1 MAAVKNILM
10 SNTSIS
16 PDVPRPLSKVPFA
29 PFLVFQKEA
38 RLSDLSEPRE
48 KAPPMAN
55 TDRPEHRSR
64 DVEAYDQRRAARR
77 HDTEE
82 VQRDHSDDRKYLERS
97 GGTARPEMV
106 DDDIPV
112 KRHANAEYSENVDQV
127 ANGTGEENSPAKT
140 VETSDSSSK
149 TISNE
154 TNNNLEA
161 GHAQGDAKN
170 DAQGAV
176 EIPFNQPWAIT
187 QESAI
192 TISPI
197 NQAAAGT
204 GKVGTAAAQSP
215 AMQTTPGTGTPRPSL
230 PADTAAGSGTKNETV
245 KPEFNG
251 KLQLATMSASND
263 HAQSKFGSG
272 MPQIVRDVHAI
283 VARPTNA
290 AGGNLVQAQQ
300 LQNTPVQPANA
311 APLAQ
316 NAGQA
321 TPLHV
326 GANSGQNT
334 GGSNGQQTGRQNGN
348 YQTGSTPGQITATTG
363 DPDAAATR
371 NFQDSLARGAANGS
385 VRGPGTATGDVANA
399 SRMDAPP
406 PTSGGVQAP
415 LSSNSPSR
423 AAQAST
429 AHHAPPSPATD
440 QVSVQ
445 LRKAVDNG
453 ESKLRIQ
460 LRPHDLGKVE
470 VKLDITGDGRAK
482 VLVMAERP
490 ETLEILQRD
499 SRVLER
505 ALQDAGLKTD
515 QNSLSFDLQGREGED
530 RTKHAK
536 HDSENSQGSSND
548 NDSEAGLDTNEQP
561 IPVTAIGLAPDGS
574 ANFLA

>member
-1 MAAVKNILM
+1 
-10 SNTSIS
+10 
-16 PDVPRPLSKVPFA
+16 
-29 PFLVFQKEA
+29 
-38 RLSDLSEPRE
+38 
-48 KAPPMAN
+48 
-55 TDRPEHRSR
+55 
-64 DVEAYDQRRAARR
+64 
-77 HDTEE
+77 
-82 VQRDHSDDRKYLERS
+82 
-97 GGTARPEMV
+97 
-106 DDDIPV
+106 
-112 KRHANAEYSENVDQV
+112 
-127 ANGTGEENSPAKT
+127 
-140 VETSDSSSK
+140 
-149 TISNE
+149 
-154 TNNNLEA
+154 
-161 GHAQGDAKN
+161 
-170 DAQGAV
+170 
-176 EIPFNQPWAIT
+176 
-187 QESAI
+187 
-192 TISPI
+192 
-197 NQAAAGT
+197 
-204 GKVGTAAAQSP
+204 
-215 AMQTTPGTGTPRPSL
+215 MQTTPGT
-230 PADTAAGSGTKNETV
+230 GTKNETV

-272 MPQIVRDVHAI
+272 MPQIVRDVQAI

-290 AGGNLVQAQQ
+290 AGSNLVQAQQ
-300 LQNTPVQPANA
+300 LQNTPVQPTNA
-311 APLAQ
+311 TPLAQ

-326 GANSGQNT
+326 GADGGQNT
-334 GGSNGQQTGRQNGN
+334 GGSNGQQTGSQNGN
-348 YQTGSTPGQITATTG
+348 YQTGSTPGQIAAATG

-371 NFQDSLARGAANGS
+371 NFQDSLARGAAHGS
-385 VRGPGTATGDVANA
+385 VRGSGTATGDVASA

-415 LSSNSPSR
+415 LSSNSASR

-429 AHHAPPSPATD
+429 AHRAPPSPATD

-445 LRKAVDNG
+445 LRKAVDSG

-536 HDSENSQGSSND
+536 HDSEKSQGSSND

-574 ANFLA
+574 VNFLA